1 MSTFSQKI
9 DEWMKEAETRPESAV
24 TIVRLVSKRLV
35 ELTTRNEELLAENIA
50 LQNGTRVEEY
60 QKRIAHLEYQLDLLK
75 RRFGGEAMELAKIP
89 VPSVAASTVS
99 LLAYNTYGRIL
110 RLELNA
116 DIQSLGRLADETLQ
130 TSEQP
135 RLVAVPS
142 NEEVM
147 LLFTSGRVTTSA
159 VEDISTLDL
168 GSEWMWAKR
177 LCPMSLTPG
186 NGWPV
191 SCPFHACRSLNSSC
205 RSAAVAV

>member
-1 MSTFSQKI
+1 MSSFSQKI

-75 RRFGGEAMELAKIP
+75 QRFGGEAMELAQIP
-89 VPSVAASTVS
+89 VPSVAASTMS

-116 DIQSLGRLADETLQ
+116 DI
-130 TSEQP
+130 
-135 RLVAVPS
+135 
-142 NEEVM
+142 
-147 LLFTSGRVTTSA
+147 
-159 VEDISTLDL
+159 
-168 GSEWMWAKR
+168 
-177 LCPMSLTPG
+177 
-186 NGWPV
+186 
-191 SCPFHACRSLNSSC
+191 
-205 RSAAVAV
+205 